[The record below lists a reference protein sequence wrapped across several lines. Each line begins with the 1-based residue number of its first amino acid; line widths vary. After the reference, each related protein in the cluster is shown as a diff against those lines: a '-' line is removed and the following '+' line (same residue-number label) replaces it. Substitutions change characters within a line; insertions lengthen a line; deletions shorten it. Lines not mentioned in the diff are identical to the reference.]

1 MPRSLRIL
9 APAVLVALTLTALL
23 VALGIGGG
31 AAERMLLDPGD
42 LVRYGVPISRSLMN
56 VGMAGMIGALA
67 GVGFTVAMLLAE
79 LSFSQAADAD
89 TARLAVMA
97 GSVLA
102 VAVAALFLVRLG
114 DK

>member
-9 APAVLVALTLTALL
+9 APAVLVALTLTALF

-56 VGMAGMIGALA
+56 VGMAGMIGALVMVVWALA
-67 GVGFTVAMLLAE
+67 GDAEGVAHR
-79 LSFSQAADAD
+79 DGR
-89 TARLAVMA
+89 RLGCRRAHHRRRDSRDDLHVRRR
-97 GSVLA
+97 LR
-102 VAVAALFLVRLG
+102 VAVLG
-114 DK
+114 

>member
-9 APAVLVALTLTALL
+9 APAVLVALTLTALF

-56 VGMAGMIGALA
+56 VGMAGMIGAL
-67 GVGFTVAMLLAE
+67 
-79 LSFSQAADAD
+79 
-89 TARLAVMA
+89 VM
-97 GSVLA
+97 V
-102 VAVAALFLVRLG
+102 V
-114 DK
+114 